1 MSSSAG
7 NLKRKRDTGN
17 EFSMAFRLSAGTTD
31 TSNVT
36 LINQKKHVFSG
47 NNQLNQSGAKEAKPI
62 ISWHPTYVFPCL
74 VPVTGFPALGLVCF
88 LALCIGGSIAI
99 PRLAPFHF
107 SRPKGS
113 TASSSN
119 WNIALFSFLAN
130 FQGSLTSLVCP
141 KSERFPVLGI

>member
-7 NLKRKRDTGN
+7 NLKRKQDTGN
-17 EFSMAFRLSAGTTD
+17 EFSVAFRLSAGTTD

-36 LINQKKHVFSG
+36 LINQKKHVFFG
-47 NNQLNQSGAKEAKPI
+47 NNQLNQSGAKEAQPI
-62 ISWHPTYVFPCL
+62 ISWHLTYVFLCL

-88 LALCIGGSIAI
+88 LALCIGGSIAF

-130 FQGSLTSLVCP
+130 FQVSLPSLVYP
-141 KSERFPVLGI
+141 SLNTSQF